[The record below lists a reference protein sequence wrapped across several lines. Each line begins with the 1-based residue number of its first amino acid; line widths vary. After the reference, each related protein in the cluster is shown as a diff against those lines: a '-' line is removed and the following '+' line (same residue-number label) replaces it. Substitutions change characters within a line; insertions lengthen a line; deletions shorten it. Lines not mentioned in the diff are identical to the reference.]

1 MLTWILALYFGGIV
15 LLLLEFILPGLVCGV
30 VGSLMLLGS
39 IGLGL
44 RTYPEHAALIVFGGI
59 VTAMTLIVVG
69 MWLLPRLGYRTGL
82 MLQKNQNPEEG
93 YVNAP
98 DRTELLD
105 REGVVFSALRPA
117 GAILLGDERLDAV
130 SQGEFIDKD
139 RRVRVV
145 AVEGNRIVVEA
156 I

>member
-1 MLTWILALYFGGIV
+1 MITWIAALYLGGIV

-39 IGLGL
+39 IALGL
-44 RTYPEHAALIVFGGI
+44 RTYPEHAALIIVGGLL
-59 VTAMTLIVVG
+59 TAMALVIAG

-93 YVNAP
+93 YINAP
-98 DRTELLD
+98 DRAELLD

-117 GAILLGDERLDAV
+117 GAILIGDERLDAV
-130 SQGEFIDKD
+130 SQGEFIEKD
-139 RRVRVV
+139 CRVRVV